1 VIVYLASGQ
10 VGQKLVEYA
19 TAQLELRKGEIAFS
33 ASLKSVQDKV
43 KEYSS
48 SSDDF
53 FGKSSAKEAVA
64 LCSEL
69 KKVKATKG
77 VPAASASLVDKALQ
91 DFCSMLMR
99 RFKISFAE
107 VLVDT
112 IEATLHGPGFFD
124 GSVPDLI
131 STCTRLQKNE
141 HDVLRNTLDPR
152 FSRLS
157 RAPIFQEHE
166 ACSGSGLCLAGVL
179 RSVLFR
185 GFANALCGD
194 GSVAAPP
201 RCLAA
206 LLRLDA

>member
-1 VIVYLASGQ
+1 MIVYLASGQ

-112 IEATLHGPGFFD
+112 IEATLHGP
-124 GSVPDLI
+124 VPDLI